1 MFVAALLV
9 SFYFA
14 EDITAV
20 LAHPLVAAWEQHRQ
34 TLGAPSLHFSGLIE
48 PFWTYMNLA
57 FWIGLIITSPLIL
70 YQLWTAITRARA
82 RDRRSLAL
90 PFSMATAVFFAA
102 GMCFGY
108 FFVLPVAF
116 KFFLGY
122 ADNNLADMTTALG
135 VHVRLGAGIALH
147 PALFLDPY
155 LTFIIR
161 ALIAFGLV
169 FQLPIVIY
177 FLASIGLVT
186 PRAMWRFNRWATV
199 IIFIVAAVLTPGP
212 DVVSQVLMALPLLIL
227 YNLSI
232 AVAWLV
238 SRRRRRD
245 VATPPA
251 P

>member
-20 LAHPLVAAWEQHRQ
+20 LAHPLVDAWSRHRE
-34 TLGAPSLHFSGLIE
+34 TLGPPSLHFSGLIE

-57 FWIGLIITSPLIL
+57 FWIGLIVVSPFIL
-70 YQLWTAITRARA
+70 YQVWTAVTRARA
-82 RDRRSLAL
+82 PDRRSMAL
-90 PFSMATAVFFAA
+90 PFSIATAAFFAV
-102 GMCFGY
+102 GVCFGY
-108 FFVLPVAF
+108 LFVLPVAF
-116 KFFLGY
+116 KFFLSY

-135 VHVRLGAGIALH
+135 IHVRLGAHIALH

-161 ALIAFGLV
+161 ALIAFGLI
-169 FQLPIVIY
+169 FELPVVIF

-186 PRAMWRFNRWATV
+186 PRAMWRFNRWATI

-212 DVVSQVLMALPLLIL
+212 DVVSQVLMALPLLAL

-232 AVAWLV
+232 GVAWLV
-238 SRRRRRD
+238 GRRRRAR
-245 VATPPA
+245 ATPPA